1 MNIIIKS
8 LLIWFIFL
16 TNIGSFYY
24 YSFKSTTTEN
34 NFTFSL
40 NNTLNVQDFQDK
52 FGNLFFLG
60 DQNSDYYYFDNSS
73 ETYHGKHQISF
84 FFEFITIY
92 IQTHFTIFTQKGKY
106 DSTYMIN
113 FIKYYHF
120 LDVFTEFNFTFFN
133 NETNYYCHSIFENKI
148 SNLDETY
155 NNVNVTLRIESPFI
169 LRKIFLL
176 MESNVFEKF
185 ITKYYSN
192 NY

>member
-24 YSFKSTTTEN
+24 YSFRSTTTEN
-34 NFTFSL
+34 NFTFSM
-40 NNTLNVQDFQDK
+40 NNTLNIQDFQDK

-60 DQNSDYYYFDNSS
+60 EQNPNYYYFDSTN
-73 ETYHGKHQISF
+73 ETYLGEHRFSV
-84 FFEFITIY
+84 FFELIIIY
-92 IQTHFTIFTQKGKY
+92 IKTHFTISTQKGKY

-113 FIKYYHF
+113 FYKYYHF
-120 LDVFTEFNFTFFN
+120 LDVFTEFYFTFFN
-133 NETNYYCHSIFENKI
+133 NETNYYCYSIFENKN
-148 SNLDETY
+148 SNLDEKY
-155 NNVNVTLRIESPFI
+155 NNVNVTLKIQSPFI
-169 LRKIFLL
+169 LRKLFLL